1 MPYAKKQR
9 YRGRNAAR
17 QPYKSKRRLPMTQMV
32 RQMRN
37 VASNVV
43 MSQIETK
50 RSTAL
55 QANNVLI
62 NHNSFKE
69 LNDNLVRTSPGVDDG
84 QGSASANRIGDR
96 ITVKGVSMKFMV
108 EMQPYISDITCRL
121 IVVKCARGDNP
132 ATSDNL
138 FIGESNN
145 KMVDLLNRDRYT
157 ILKNQ
162 TFKLKAS
169 NTAYLGSSNALS
181 IGGYNSGSTLVRTD
195 QNLDNGAGAFL
206 PATVQSRTTRL
217 VTCWLPGHHFGPG
230 GVLEYENG
238 TVLAKFFDYRAF
250 LYVYGNSQNDETTR
264 PTGGAVIASVDDC
277 ITRMYF
283 KDA

>member
-1 MPYAKKQR
+1 
-9 YRGRNAAR
+9 
-17 QPYKSKRRLPMTQMV
+17 MTQMV
-32 RQMRN
+32 RKMRN
-37 VASNVV
+37 VASDVV

-55 QANNVLI
+55 QANNVDI
-62 NHNSFKE
+62 RHNSFKE

-96 ITVKGVSMKFMV
+96 ITVKGISMKFMV
-108 EMQPYISDITCRL
+108 ELQPYMSDVTCRL

-138 FIGESNN
+138 FIGESTN

-157 ILKNQ
+157 IIKNQ

-169 NTAYLGSSNALS
+169 NTAYLGQNAALN
-181 IGGYNSGSTLVRTD
+181 IGGYNTGANNVRTD
-195 QNLDNGAGAFL
+195 QTLVDPSTSIFQQ
-206 PATVQSRTTRL
+206 ATTQSRTTRL

-264 PTGGAVIASVDDC
+264 PAGGAPIARVDDC